1 MKKVIVFS
9 ALLALALASCKCDQT
24 SKTTKPTTKEKAVL
38 PNTAGDEDDLDGT
51 WELISTISEQTPFN
65 TLFPN
70 QKPTITFNSRPRQ
83 ISGTTGCNT
92 YTGSYTLLGGTIS
105 FGNGLALTKMACDGK
120 GEAVFVERL
129 NKTTNYFIKDQ
140 TTLMLMQGDVALLEF
155 KKTLGGKSY

>member
-9 ALLALALASCKCDQT
+9 ALLALALASCKSDQT
-24 SKTTKPTTKEKAVL
+24 SKTTKPATKEKAVL
-38 PNTAGDEDDLDGT
+38 PNTSGDEDDLDGT

-65 TLFPN
+65 TLYPN

-92 YTGSYTLLGGTIS
+92 YTGSYTLLGSTIS
-105 FGNGLALTKMACDGK
+105 FGTGLTLTKMACDGK

-129 NKTTNYFIKDQ
+129 NKATDYFIKDQ